1 LVSRGDGIPLE
12 RLIEAT
18 YPNRHGI
25 PPLMMEENVA
35 VRKRE
40 LAVMFPNAAGIDVG
54 SAKHYVAVPS
64 DRCERAVREFDSF
77 TEDLVAM
84 ADWLTSCGIDTV
96 VMESTG
102 VYWIPVYELLES
114 RGFAVYLV
122 NARHVKNVSGKKSDV
137 LDCQWLQQLMSFG
150 LLAGA
155 FRPAGEV
162 CALRAV
168 VRQRET
174 LIEGQAQQIQRMQKA
189 LTQMNVQLVNVIS
202 DIAGKTGQ
210 DIVRAIVAGERD
222 AFKLARFRNY
232 RVHASEEQIAKS
244 LRGNWREEHL
254 FCLTQA
260 LKLFDTHQD
269 LIGEADAKIEALLAY
284 MQRHASAELAPNK
297 NKGRAK
303 HAPRFDVRAALLRW
317 AGVDL
322 TRIGGIDVITALKV
336 LAELGTDL
344 SKFKTAKHFAS
355 WLGLCPG
362 TRITGG
368 KRTSG
373 VTKRIANRVAQALK
387 LAAQGLHRS
396 QCALGAYYRRMA
408 ARLGAGKAI
417 TATAHK
423 LARLVY
429 AILTKGEEFIQR
441 TQDHYEHQVRARTV
455 RYLHKK
461 AASLGFVLQPT
472 TAVCA

>member
-1 LVSRGDGIPLE
+1 
-12 RLIEAT
+12 
-18 YPNRHGI
+18 
-25 PPLMMEENVA
+25 MEESVA

-40 LAVMFPNAAGIDVG
+40 LTVMFPNAAGIDVG
-54 SAKHYVAVPS
+54 SASHYVAVPPE
-64 DRCERAVREFDSF
+64 RCEHSVREFESF
-77 TEDLVAM
+77 TEDLTRL
-84 ADWLTSCGIDTV
+84 ADWLAECGIDTV

-102 VYWIPVYELLES
+102 VYWIALYELLEA
-114 RGFAVYLV
+114 RGFTVYLV

-168 VRQRET
+168 VRQRDT
-174 LIEGQAQQIQRMQKA
+174 LIDAQAQQIQRMQKA

-222 AFKLARFRNY
+222 PHKLARLRNY
-232 RVHASEEQIAKS
+232 RVHASEDEIARS
-244 LRGNWREEHL
+244 LMGNWREEHL
-254 FCLTQA
+254 FCLAQA
-260 LKLFDTHQD
+260 LKLFDTLQV
-269 LIGEADAKIEALLAY
+269 LIEEADAKIETLLAR
-284 MQRHASAELAPNK
+284 MHRHTGELPPNK
-297 NKGRAK
+297 NKGRTK
-303 HAPRFDVRAALLRW
+303 NAPRFDARSALYGW

-322 TRIGGIDVITALKV
+322 TRIGGIDVSTALKI

-368 KRTSG
+368 KRISG
-373 VTKRIANRVAQALK
+373 NTKRIANRVAQALK
-387 LAAQGLHRS
+387 LAAHGLHRS

-429 AILTKGEEFIQR
+429 AILTKGEEFVQR
-441 TQDHYEHQVRARTV
+441 SQDHYEDQVRARTIK
-455 RYLHKK
+455 YLQKK
-461 AASLGFVLQPT
+461 AASLGFNLQPT
-472 TAVCA
+472 AAVCA

>member
-1 LVSRGDGIPLE
+1 
-12 RLIEAT
+12 
-18 YPNRHGI
+18 
-25 PPLMMEENVA
+25 MEKSVA

-40 LAVMFPNAAGIDVG
+40 LTVMFPNAAGIDVG
-54 SAKHYVAVPS
+54 SASHYVAVPP
-64 DRCERAVREFDSF
+64 DRCEQSVREFESF
-77 TEDLVAM
+77 TEDLTM
-84 ADWLTSCGIDTV
+84 LADWLAECGIDTV

-102 VYWIPVYELLES
+102 VYWIPLYELLEG
-114 RGFAVYLV
+114 RGFTVYLV

-162 CALRAV
+162 CAVRVV
-168 VRQRET
+168 VRQRDT
-174 LIEGQAQQIQRMQKA
+174 LIDAQAQQIQRMQKA
-189 LTQMNVQLVNVIS
+189 LTQMNVQLANVIS
-202 DIAGKTGQ
+202 DIAGKTGL

-222 AFKLARFRNY
+222 PYKLAQFRNY
-232 RVHASEEQIAKS
+232 RVHASEATIAKS
-244 LRGNWREEHL
+244 LMGNWREEHL
-254 FCLTQA
+254 FCLAQS
-260 LKLFDTHQD
+260 LKLFDTHQA
-269 LIGEADAKIEALLAY
+269 LIEETDAKIEMLLAR
-284 MQRHASAELAPNK
+284 MHRHAGELTPNK
-297 NKGRAK
+297 NKGRTK
-303 HAPRFDVRAALLRW
+303 NAPRFDVRGALYAW

-322 TRIGGIDVITALKV
+322 TRIGGIDVSTALKI

-344 SKFKTAKHFAS
+344 SKFKSAKHFAS

-368 KRTSG
+368 KRICG
-373 VTKRIANRVAQALK
+373 NTKRIPNRVAQALK
-387 LAAQGLHRS
+387 LAAHGLHHS

-429 AILTKGEEFIQR
+429 AILTKGEEFVQR
-441 TQDHYEHQVRARTV
+441 SQDHYEDQVRARTI
-455 RYLHKK
+455 RYLQKK
-461 AASLGFVLQPT
+461 AASLGFNLQPSAT
-472 TAVCA
+472 VCT